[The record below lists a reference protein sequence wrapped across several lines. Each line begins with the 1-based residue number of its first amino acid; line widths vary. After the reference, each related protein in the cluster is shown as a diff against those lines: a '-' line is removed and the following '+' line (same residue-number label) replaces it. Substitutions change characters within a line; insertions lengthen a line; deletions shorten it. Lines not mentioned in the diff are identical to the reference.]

1 MDRNLYD
8 LPPEEV
14 DELPTVCRTL
24 AEALDAL
31 DRDREFLTAGEV
43 FTDDLID
50 AYIALKRAEIEA
62 IEAVPH
68 PLEFQLY
75 YSV

>member
-1 MDRNLYD
+1 MRE
-8 LPPEEV
+8 P
-14 DELPTVCRTL
+14 RR
-24 AEALDAL
+24 ALDAL
-31 DRDREFLTAGEV
+31 DRDRAFLTAGEV

-62 IEAVPH
+62 VDGVPH
-68 PLEFQLY
+68 PVEFQLY

>member
-1 MDRNLYD
+1 M
-8 LPPEEV
+8 
-14 DELPTVCRTL
+14 L

-31 DRDREFLTAGEV
+31 DRDRAFLTTDEV

-50 AYIALKRAEIEA
+50 TYLALKRQEIEA
-62 IEAVPH
+62 VDGVPH
-68 PLEFQLY
+68 PVEFQLY